1 MSENETVAGS
11 KRSWRQL
18 IGIPLNVMMFLL
30 LMVMAWGSW
39 DGFFAHPVRVGVVLV
54 HFAMLPV
61 MTLWT
66 SGRSRG
72 LKHAADWRPFFPLLM
87 FHSLFTAWVMPYM
100 DARDVLVLP
109 GGDALRWAGLATLV
123 CGAALRVIPMMEL
136 GSRFASVVARQSGHT
151 LQTSGTYGW
160 VRHPSYVGIL
170 LMDIGFAGVF
180 RSGIAVLLLPIVFWM
195 FHRRMQV
202 EEQFLIGEFGDE
214 YRAYMGRTA
223 RLVPGLY

>member
-1 MSENETVAGS
+1 MSETVAAERPR
-11 KRSWRQL
+11 RSLAQL
-18 IGIPLNVMMFLL
+18 LGIPLNVVMFLF

-61 MTLWT
+61 MTLCT

-72 LKHAADWRPFFPLLM
+72 LKHQADWRPFFPLLM

-100 DARDVLVLP
+100 DARDLMVLP
-109 GGDALRWAGLATLV
+109 GGDVLRWSGLVVLAT
-123 CGAALRVIPMMEL
+123 GAALRVIPMIEL
-136 GSRFASVVARQSGHT
+136 GSRFASVVARQEGHT
-151 LQTSGTYGW
+151 LQTSGTYAW

-180 RSGIAVLLLPIVFWM
+180 RSGVAVLLLPVVFWM

-202 EEQFLIGEFGDE
+202 EEQFLVGEFGDE